1 MSIWSRISEA
11 VAALVARGEALSAFF
26 DRRRTPPERSV
37 AFTIAVVSLG
47 AKMAKADGQV
57 RPVEVAAFRD
67 VFQIAPKDEAAAAR
81 VFNLARQDVAGFD
94 IYARRI
100 ARMFSDQPNV
110 LEDILEGLFYIAL
123 ADGRYHEGEES
134 FLNTVAAV
142 FGLSPQAFACI
153 EARHLEGRGRDP
165 WQVLGVPRDAE
176 MATIRARWRE
186 LVRPG
191 PAVLMLGGLT
201 YPLYLLHQ
209 HIGYAVINAAMPL
222 AGRWAAAGIAIVVML
237 ALSWAVWRFVE
248 TPSRRRIVAALNP
261 LAERMLSRLRPQ
273 RVPAAE

>member
-1 MSIWSRISEA
+1 MSIWTRISEA

-26 DRRRTPPERSV
+26 DRRRARPERSV

-67 VFQIAPKDEAAAAR
+67 VFQIAPADEAAAAR

-94 IYARRI
+94 TYARRI
-100 ARMFSDQPNV
+100 ARMFADQPNV

-134 FLNTVAAV
+134 FLNEVAAV

-153 EARHLEGRGRDP
+153 EARHVEGGGRDP
-165 WQVLGVPRDAE
+165 WQVLGVARDAD
-176 MATIRARWRE
+176 MATIRARWRD
-186 LVRPG
+186 LVRTHHPDKMI
-191 PAVLMLGGLT
+191 ARGL
-201 YPLYLLHQ
+201 P
-209 HIGYAVINAAMPL
+209 
-222 AGRWAAAGIAIVVML
+222 
-237 ALSWAVWRFVE
+237 VE
-248 TPSRRRIVAALNP
+248 TVNLANARLSAINRAWEEIALRKAPSASGI
-261 LAERMLSRLRPQ
+261 
-273 RVPAAE
+273 